1 MELNDT
7 GSSSSPG
14 GKLGTGLSESLF
26 RPEPSSIQSESGKQS
41 PSITQQESSSPVL
54 PANGIAASIPVIRPS
69 CDRDSSR
76 EGSEEEE
83 QEEEDKLTDA
93 VELSATKTCD
103 RSDNCV
109 VAVDKLTPNLA
120 QVTAISEDKSDE
132 AAWSASGDITVF
144 SGRSSCFC
152 IDYYS

>member
-1 MELNDT
+1 
-7 GSSSSPG
+7 
-14 GKLGTGLSESLF
+14 
-26 RPEPSSIQSESGKQS
+26 
-41 PSITQQESSSPVL
+41 VL

-83 QEEEDKLTDA
+83 QEEEDKLTDP
-93 VELSATKTCD
+93 VELSATKTSD
-103 RSDNCV
+103 RSHNCV

-132 AAWSASGDITVF
+132 AAWSASGDVTVF

-152 IDYYS
+152 IDCYS